1 MKLILLTLISGLTGI
16 SLRDFSSYSSSRS
29 FSSSYSNWNGKE
41 HSESSSEE
49 SYSERDSN
57 GLNRSGSGKL
67 LTRDGRQ
74 IYEETKLCDS
84 GKCLN
89 EVDTAKHRLR
99 TINI

>member
-1 MKLILLTLISGLTGI
+1 MKLILFTLISGLTGL
-16 SLRDFSSYSSSRS
+16 SLRDYSSYSSSSS
-29 FSSSYSNWNGKE
+29 FSSSYTNWNGNE

-49 SYSERDSN
+49 SYSESDSN

-89 EVDTAKHRLR
+89 EVDTTKRRLR
-99 TINI
+99 AMNL